1 MSLFPSFRV
10 LIVSA
15 ALGLAL
21 GVVSPPAPPL
31 EAVPASSS
39 TAALVQGAAFE
50 VIVNATA
57 PVEQVAKADVARFF
71 LKKVRAWPN
80 GQLVD
85 PVDLGEDSPVRVAFS
100 TKLLGKDVATVRGY
114 WQQQLYTGRGVPPVT
129 KANDAEVAAY
139 VAAHPGAIGY
149 VSAGATLPA
158 GVKVV
163 KVAE

>member
-10 LIVSA
+10 LIISA

-21 GVVSPPAPPL
+21 GAVSPAAPVS
-31 EAVPASSS
+31 E
-39 TAALVQGAAFE
+39 FE
-50 VIVNATA
+50 VIVNAAA
-57 PVEQVAKADVARFF
+57 PVEQVTKADVARFF

-80 GQLVD
+80 GQPVD
-85 PVDLGEDSPVRVAFS
+85 PVDLGDDSPVRAAFS
-100 TKLLGKDVATVRGY
+100 TTLLGKDVATVRGY

-129 KANDAEVAAY
+129 KASDAEVTAY
-139 VAAHPGAIGY
+139 VAAHAGAIGY
-149 VSAGATLPA
+149 VSAGASLPA